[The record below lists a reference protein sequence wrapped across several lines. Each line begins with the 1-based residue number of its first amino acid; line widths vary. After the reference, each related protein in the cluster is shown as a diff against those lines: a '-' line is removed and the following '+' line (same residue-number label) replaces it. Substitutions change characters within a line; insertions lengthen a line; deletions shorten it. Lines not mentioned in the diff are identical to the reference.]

1 MAHMTLD
8 SKHTKPK
15 WALAILTSALLALGG
30 CSVEGTGGDD
40 PVNDGGPT
48 GGNPTGDNPTG
59 GNGNT
64 VTPSVSFNLS
74 GAVSLVANEDAIVQG
89 TDTSTFS
96 RDGRKLFS
104 YSIARGFQGNPVK
117 SLTRESD
124 GTETEENQGVSNLL
138 AIDAQGN
145 ASLALHTNV
154 PMKVM
159 YSVASPDGSKV
170 YIALDTGW
178 DDHSGTNTYDYAS
191 TIAALNCGLLEVD
204 TSANS
209 HRCVAEGLFVQKM
222 DDEYQKAV
230 SGNQKPIQFDE
241 DGNMYFAATSF
252 TRQMDSWCSNFDEN
266 GNCIEENTWYWLD
279 HVSWDPRVYKM
290 DASTGDVDAV
300 TQDNEIVTFFLVLP
314 SGELAY
320 QSWQTNG
327 NYTSTLYILQ
337 GNSKINLTD
346 GTGWIEFFTVDTGNT
361 VIFGDGN
368 WGSGASG
375 VKLARPTSGGGIFK
389 SALNTSLF
397 GDNQNGNWSNPTP
410 RRIILADDG
419 RVYGVFEGGRSEQ
432 SDPDD
437 SSTWQWIPTLKVYQ
451 VLPYDGVPKVE
462 LDLDPN
468 SNWWDIFFA
477 GTPFQIAKGF
487 LYYTRSVNVE
497 FGGASFGDADII
509 EMVKLATR
517 EKQTL
522 LMPATN
528 TDPRYEM
535 YNWRLS
541 GTELFFS
548 GLDKSTNTVVTGTID
563 TLLVRDGAAQSE
575 FLELKESASALGA
588 ASKVQDI
595 EVIGAAQ
602 PAQDSGGT
610 PKVDEI
616 HADQDNLYSV
626 SIDFTKHMN
635 KETVESNLALKDAS
649 DNEAYTMK
657 VWLHKT
663 LHLIVDR
670 TSLSDDAVTPMQ
682 ANTTYT
688 LDFEAGTGTMRDAFG
703 VDLSLADLDVNT
715 GAIATSFTTR
725 PNNGWYIGTSTSTS
739 ALVSGDVLKYA
750 GPSTDWEMETFL
762 LRDLD
767 STSNVR
773 VEFSAKNLGWDGPQI
788 ILWDNGA
795 VFEDWFSS
803 DWWARTL
810 VKVRMSGW
818 SDLNYKTTFSD
829 NDTNGKIDNWMDDWD
844 NGNTETLF
852 NGQWKRYRI
861 DFYGTKLRVYVSE
874 DGTTYTEV
882 SMFSKDDL
890 AARSGTDYHLLFRV
904 NSAMVIDDLK
914 IQNLDSSGVLG
925 SDILSEDFGT
935 SGSGSVPSAS
945 PTDFS
950 TDVNDSAPYNLDNW

>member
-1 MAHMTLD
+1 MNIVNIRPRHLGA
-8 SKHTKPK
+8 
-15 WALAILTSALLALGG
+15 ALLTAAALMLSACSGVGEGG
-30 CSVEGTGGDD
+30 EDGPT
-40 PVNDGGPT
+40 NDGSNN
-48 GGNPTGDNPTG
+48 GGG
-59 GNGNT
+59 GNGGGNGSS

-74 GAVSLVANEDAIVQG
+74 GAVSLVANEDAIVQDSE
-89 TDTSTFS
+89 TNTLS
-96 RDGRKLFS
+96 RDGRKLFR
-104 YSIARGFQGNPVK
+104 YSVARGFQGSAIK
-117 SLTRESD
+117 SLTREGES
-124 GTETEENQGVSNLL
+124 GESQGVSNLL

-145 ASLALHTNV
+145 ASLALDTNV
-154 PMKVM
+154 PIKVM
-159 YSVASPDGSKV
+159 YSVASPSGDKV

-178 DDHSGTNTYDYAS
+178 DDQSSGEYIDYAS
-191 TIAALNCGLLEVD
+191 AIAAMNCGLLEVD
-204 TSANS
+204 TSTNS
-209 HRCVAEGLFVQKM
+209 HRCVGEGLFVQKM

-252 TRQMDSWCSNFDEN
+252 TRQSSSWCVDFDEN
-266 GNCIEENTWYWLD
+266 GNCIEEQESYWLD

-290 DASTGDVDAV
+290 DASTGDVSAV

-432 SDPDD
+432 SDPND
-437 SSTWQWIPTLKVYQ
+437 SNTWQWIPTLKVYQ

-522 LMPATN
+522 LMPT
-528 TDPRYEM
+528 TSDDPRYEM

-548 GLDKSTNTVVTGTID
+548 GLDKSNNTVVTGTID
-563 TLLVRDGAAQSE
+563 TLVVRDGSTNPAE
-575 FLELKESASALGA
+575 FLEVKESASALGA

-635 KETVESNLALKDAS
+635 KDTVESNLAFKDAGNS
-649 DNEAYTMK
+649 EAYTMK

-688 LDFEAGTGTMRDAFG
+688 LDFEAGSGTMRDAFG

-725 PNNGWYIGTSTSTS
+725 PNNGWYIGTSTSSS
-739 ALVSGDVLKYA
+739 ALTSGDVLKYA
-750 GPSTDWEMETFL
+750 GPVTDWEMETFL

-788 ILWDNGA
+788 ILWDNA
-795 VFEDWFSS
+795 ATFSCCD
-803 DWWARTL
+803 DWWTRTM

-818 SDLNYKTTFSD
+818 SDLNYKTTFA
-829 NDTNGKIDNWMDDWD
+829 DTSSPADGTIDSWMDDWD
-844 NGNTETLF
+844 NGNTENLF

-861 DFYGTKLRVYVSE
+861 DFYGTSLRVYVSE
-874 DGTTYTEV
+874 DGTNYDEV

-890 AARSGTDYHLLFRV
+890 AARTGTDYHLLFRV
-904 NSAMVIDDLK
+904 NSAMIVDDLK
-914 IQNLDSSGVLG
+914 IQNLDSSGNLG

-935 SGSGSVPSAS
+935 GGGGSVPNAS

>member
-1 MAHMTLD
+1 MFTSEQHSTRPWSLRFC
-8 SKHTKPK
+8 
-15 WALAILTSALLALGG
+15 AILITTFLFTLSG
-30 CSVEGTGGDD
+30 CSGGGEGDD
-40 PVNDGGPT
+40 DSGGSGSDSGGPT
-48 GGNPTGDNPTG
+48 GDGPTG
-59 GNGNT
+59 G
-64 VTPSVSFNLS
+64 VSTPSVTFNLS
-74 GAVSLVANEDAIVQG
+74 GAVSLVANEDAIVE
-89 TDTSTFS
+89 DTQT
-96 RDGRKLFS
+96 
-104 YSIARGFQGNPVK
+104 NN
-117 SLTRESD
+117 LTRS
-124 GTETEENQGVSNLL
+124 GKPIFTYTLAKASTHVTPRGMLREEGSNQGVSNLL
-138 AIDAQGN
+138 AIDEQGN
-145 ASLALHTNV
+145 ASLALDTNM
-154 PMKVM
+154 PLKVM
-159 YSVASPDGSKV
+159 YSVGSPDGSKV
-170 YIALDTGW
+170 YLALDTGW
-178 DDHSGTNTYDYAS
+178 SSYGGGGESFDYAG
-191 TIAALNCGLLEVD
+191 TIAALNCGLLEVNTT
-204 TSANS
+204 TSEYT
-209 HRCVAEGLFVQKM
+209 CVQEGLFVQKM

-241 DGNMYFAATSF
+241 DGNMYFAATTF
-252 TRQMDSWCSNFDEN
+252 NRQEDTWCINFDQN
-266 GNCIEENTWYWLD
+266 NNCIEEDTWYWLSEI
-279 HVSWDPRVYKM
+279 SWDPRIYKM
-290 DASTGDVDAV
+290 NADTGAVSAV
-300 TQDNEIVTFFLVLP
+300 TQDNEVVTFFLVLP

-320 QSWQTNG
+320 QAWQTEG
-327 NYTSTLYILQ
+327 NYTSTLYIMQ

-368 WGSGASG
+368 WGVGASG
-375 VKLARPTSGGGIFK
+375 IKMARPSAGGGIFK

-397 GDNQNGNWSNPTP
+397 GDNNNGSWNNPTP

-432 SDPDD
+432 EDPND
-437 SSTWQWIPTLKVYQ
+437 SSTWMWIPTLKVYQ

-522 LMPATN
+522 LMPSTN

-535 YNWRLS
+535 YNWQLS

-563 TLLVRDGAAQSE
+563 TLKVRDGAAQSE
-575 FLELKESASALGA
+575 FLALKESASAVGA

-602 PAQDSGGT
+602 PTQDSGGT

-626 SIDFTKHMN
+626 SIDFTKHMD
-635 KETVESNLALKDAS
+635 KASVETNLVLKDAGN
-649 DNEAYTMK
+649 NEAYTMK
-657 VWLHKT
+657 LWLHKT

-670 TSLSDDAVTPMQ
+670 DSLSDDSVSPML
-682 ANTTYT
+682 ANTSYT
-688 LDFEAGTGTMRDAFG
+688 LDFAAGTGTMRDAFG
-703 VDLSLADLDVNT
+703 VDLSLADLDINS
-715 GAIATSFTTR
+715 GNISTSLTTR
-725 PNNGWYIGTSTSTS
+725 PNNGWYIGSTTDSSSLT
-739 ALVSGDVLKYA
+739 SGDVLKYA
-750 GPSTDWEMETFL
+750 GPVTDWEMETFL

-788 ILWDNGA
+788 ILWDNA
-795 VFEDWFSS
+795 AIFDWSS
-803 DWWARTL
+803 DWWARTMI
-810 VKVRMSGW
+810 KVRMSGW

-829 NDTNGKIDNWMDDWD
+829 NDSDGDIDNWTDDWD
-844 NGNTETLF
+844 NGSTESLF

-861 DFYGTKLRVYVSE
+861 DIYNSKLRVSVSE
-874 DGTTYTEV
+874 DGITYTDV
-882 SMFSKDDL
+882 SMFNKDDL
-890 AARSGTDYHLLFRV
+890 APRSGSDYHLLMRV
-904 NSAMVIDDLK
+904 NSAMIMDDLK
-914 IQNLDSSGVLG
+914 VQTLTA
-925 SDILSEDFGT
+925 EDTVGADLLNENFGT
-935 SGSGSVPSAS
+935 NGGGSLPSAS